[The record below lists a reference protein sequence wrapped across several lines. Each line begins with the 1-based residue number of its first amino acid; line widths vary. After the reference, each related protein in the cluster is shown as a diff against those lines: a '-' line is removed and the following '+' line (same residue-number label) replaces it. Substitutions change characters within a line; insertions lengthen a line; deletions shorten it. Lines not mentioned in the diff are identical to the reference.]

1 MIILIYFLKDIS
13 LKDFLE
19 DILIYIQT
27 IEIEFN

>member
-19 DILIYIQT
+19 DILIYIQI